1 MNFILFDHTR
11 HREFLK
17 PITLT
22 RPVAGIRCGILT
34 IAEKWEKH
42 LGVSVSYLSEG
53 YLSEKFPVK
62 YTEDNLYI
70 NASYLPNTNLGKTI
84 SELSDNQALYYKE
97 ELIAVRTSEKLT
109 FGFDTVFDVSKKE
122 YANEVTIISELP
134 HLFLNNGKQIE
145 TDFEILTKD
154 KTSAKITDKFTAVYN
169 PERVFV
175 GKNVSVR
182 AAIINAEAGPVY
194 IADDAIIQ
202 EGAILIG
209 PVSIGSN
216 AMVAF
221 GAKIRSNTSL
231 GPYCRVGGEVGNSI
245 FHAYSN
251 KAHDGFLGN
260 SYVGEWCNLGANT
273 NNSNLKN
280 NYKSVSLYSYAAG
293 GLYDTGEI
301 FCGTFLG
308 DYTKAG
314 ISTMFNTGTVVG
326 VSSNVYGA
334 GFQEKFV
341 PSFSWGGKTEGY
353 ENYRFDKAIEVINAT
368 MARRSLRLE
377 ETDIKILKYIS
388 ENP

>member
-42 LGVSVSYLSEG
+42 LGVSVSSLSES
-53 YLSEKFPVK
+53 YLSEKFTVK

-70 NASYLPNTNLGKTI
+70 NASYLPDINLVKTI
-84 SELSDNQALYYKE
+84 SELSDKQALYYKE
-97 ELIAVRTSEKLT
+97 ELIAVRTSEKLA
-109 FGFDTVFDVSKKE
+109 FGFDTDLDASKKE
-122 YANEVTIISELP
+122 YANEVTVVSELP

-145 TDFEILTKD
+145 ADFEILTKG
-154 KTSAKITDKFTAVYN
+154 KSSAEVTDKFTAVYN
-169 PERVFV
+169 PERVFI
-175 GKNVSVR
+175 GKNVSIR

-209 PVSIGSN
+209 PVSIGSS

-368 MARRSLRLE
+368 MARRSLQLE
-377 ETDIKILKYIS
+377 ETDIIILKYIS

>member
-22 RPVAGIRCGILT
+22 RPVSGIRCGILT

-42 LGVSVSYLSEG
+42 LSVSVSSLSES

-62 YTEDNLYI
+62 YTDDNLYI
-70 NASYLPNTNLGKTI
+70 NASFLPDANLVEAI
-84 SELSDNQALYYKE
+84 SELSVNHALFCKE
-97 ELIAVRTSEKLT
+97 ELIAVRASGELA
-109 FGFDTVFDVSKKE
+109 FGFDLDASFSKKE
-122 YANEVTIISELP
+122 FTHEVTVISELP

-145 TDFEILTKD
+145 ADFEVLTKG
-154 KTSAKITDKFTAVYN
+154 KTTAEIKDKFTAVYN
-169 PERVFV
+169 PERVFI
-175 GKNVSVR
+175 GRNVSIR
-182 AAIINAEAGPVY
+182 SAIINAEAGPVY

-280 NYKSVSLYSYAAG
+280 NYKSVSLYSYAEG
-293 GLYDTGEI
+293 GLYDTAEI

-341 PSFSWGGKTEGY
+341 PSFSWGGKAEGY

-368 MARRSLRLE
+368 MARRSLQLE

>member
-42 LGVSVSYLSEG
+42 LGVSVSSLSES
-53 YLSEKFPVK
+53 YLSEKFTVK

-70 NASYLPNTNLGKTI
+70 NASYLPDINLVKTI
-84 SELSDNQALYYKE
+84 SELSDKQALYYKE
-97 ELIAVRTSEKLT
+97 ELIAVRTSEKLA
-109 FGFDTVFDVSKKE
+109 FGFDTDLDASKKE
-122 YANEVTIISELP
+122 YANEVTVVSELP

-145 TDFEILTKD
+145 ADFEILTKG
-154 KTSAKITDKFTAVYN
+154 KSSAEVTDKFTAVYN
-169 PERVFV
+169 PERVFI
-175 GKNVSVR
+175 GKNVSIR

-368 MARRSLRLE
+368 MARRSLQLE
-377 ETDIKILKYIS
+377 ETDIIILKYIS

>member
-1 MNFILFDHTR
+1 MNFILFDHIR

-34 IAEKWEKH
+34 IAEKWEKY

-62 YTEDNLYI
+62 YIEDNLYI
-70 NASYLPNTNLGKTI
+70 NASYLPDKNLVKTI
-84 SELSDNQALYYKE
+84 NELSDNQALYYKE
-97 ELIAVRTSEKLT
+97 ELIAVRTSEKLA
-109 FGFDTVFDVSKKE
+109 FGFDTGFDINKKE
-122 YANEVTIISELP
+122 YANEVTIVSELP

-145 TDFEILTKD
+145 ADFEILTKD
-154 KTSAKITDKFTAVYN
+154 KTSAEITDKFTAVYN
-169 PERVFV
+169 PERVFI
-175 GKNVSVR
+175 GKNVIIR

-194 IADDAIIQ
+194 IADEAIIQ

-209 PVSIGSN
+209 PVSIGGN

-314 ISTMFNTGTVVG
+314 ISTMFNTGTMVG

-368 MARRSLRLE
+368 MARRSLQLE